1 MHSTAHLRDT
11 KQVSLSSVGPTP
23 READH
28 GNLDGAE
35 IAAAR
40 GESGDVEEGSEET
53 LSIEPEEPEDTE
65 VTRRGR
71 GARNHQG
78 HHGVS
83 DLRVRLQ
90 ARSREAEAVLRE
102 LAETERNK
110 QMGKRLRVRSGPF
123 AAAQGQHPL
132 WPSLV
137 CPT

>member
-1 MHSTAHLRDT
+1 M
-11 KQVSLSSVGPTP
+11 
-23 READH
+23 
-28 GNLDGAE
+28 
-35 IAAAR
+35 
-40 GESGDVEEGSEET
+40 
-53 LSIEPEEPEDTE
+53 
-65 VTRRGR
+65 
-71 GARNHQG
+71 
-78 HHGVS
+78 GVS